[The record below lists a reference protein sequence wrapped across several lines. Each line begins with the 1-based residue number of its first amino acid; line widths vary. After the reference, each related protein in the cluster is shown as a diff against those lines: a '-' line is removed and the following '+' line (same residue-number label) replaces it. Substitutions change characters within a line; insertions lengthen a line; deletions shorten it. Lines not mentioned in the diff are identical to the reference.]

1 MGVVINLTQRRKHKA
16 VKEITERLLTI
27 PLIDENVPI
36 LKKILKEYQIAIDE
50 EKQER

>member
-1 MGVVINLTQRRKHKA
+1 MGVVISLTQRRKHKV

-50 EKQER
+50 EKKER